1 MNRCTRAPAYLLS
14 LMLALPGLP
23 VQAASREVTC
33 ESHGMR
39 HAYCSTGRH
48 GSVRLVDSS
57 GFWPCKQNETWGT
70 DSHGIWV
77 DQGCK
82 GRFRVE
88 DDSAG
93 SSSDRNAAIGAAVG
107 IGLLAVLAASHDK
120 HDEHADHASSMPSWM
135 IGSYHGYNPRYRI
148 ETELSIGSSGR
159 VEGRARGQTVYGRW
173 TGGDVLQFDDGVRLA
188 VTRTDRGLR
197 LTQVGDSSNIV
208 EYYRD

>member
-1 MNRCTRAPAYLLS
+1 MNRCTRAAACLLS
-14 LMLALPGLP
+14 LMLVLTGLP
-23 VQAASREVTC
+23 VQAASREVAC

-70 DSHGIWV
+70 DSNGIWV

-88 DDSAG
+88 GDSG
-93 SSSDRNAAIGAAVG
+93 SPSANRNAAIGAAVG
-107 IGLLAVLAASHDK
+107 IGLLAILAASHDK
-120 HDEHADHASSMPSWM
+120 HDEHADLASSMPAWM
-135 IGSYHGYNPRYRI
+135 IGSYHGYNPRFRI

-159 VEGRARGQTVYGRW
+159 IEGRARGQTMYGRW
-173 TGGDVLQFDDGVRLA
+173 TGGDVIQFDDGVRLA
-188 VTRTDRGLR
+188 ITRTDRGLR
-197 LTQVGDSSNIV
+197 LTQVDDRSNIV
-208 EYYRD
+208 DYDRD